1 VIDRSTVHESS
12 RTLEPRSESRA
23 CSTVGFRLRAFGGL
37 VVEGPDGPLAG
48 RIAHR
53 HPLALL
59 ALLAAGCDGRCT
71 RDKVIG
77 YLWGEC
83 DEQRARH
90 ALADT
95 LYILRRTLG
104 SGVVR
109 SIGSSLQLDTG
120 VLWTDVGAFGAAV
133 ERGDLEGAVELY
145 RGTFLDGFHLQGAPG
160 FEQWLDSKRQY
171 FERMCGEALLA
182 LAGHAESH
190 GDYDRAIGWW
200 RQAVAHSPYDAQAA
214 LRLCEAFAAI
224 GDRAEAF
231 RTLLDYEHRLQR
243 DLGIEPD
250 GAVTAVK
257 ESLLS
262 HQNGTDHTAERL
274 ARPPRTAS
282 APATNG
288 TAASTPPTVA
298 DAESAVV
305 LRGRRRLVGTVL
317 GLAAVASAVAVG
329 AFRTLR
335 LPTAGSLDPDQIV
348 VAAFDR
354 VSDAVDT
361 VIASGLARLVSLSL
375 DGAGPLRSVPPPRLR
390 TGDRARGD
398 HGSAQRIAR
407 ASGAGLVLFAN
418 LSPVGRDSLSVSAVL
433 YDATAGQQLA
443 TFEVRG
449 EYRDPRPLADRLA
462 VLVMEEL
469 AGRRQFGAWHLSSVG
484 STSPAAV
491 REFLRAEWHLRH
503 FQLDSARLYYER
515 AIAAD
520 SGFAL
525 AYRGLNEAESSQS
538 QIPGDYPELAL
549 RAGELNHG
557 LALRESLLLT
567 ADSLFGAVAT
577 YGLRSPPPALV
588 RRLLL
593 TLGDWTEAYPRDPE
607 AWYRLGDAAYH
618 LEMLAGMSYRDA
630 RDAFTRA
637 IEIDS
642 GYAPPYVH
650 KIELDVALEGPATAL
665 ETVHAYLALGPDE
678 PWARALRIVADLL
691 APDRASSPETARAL
705 DSLATEAHPRYLP
718 QDPATLSL
726 LLANRLVMWS
736 VAPGAPG
743 VRVARVWRYPNAVA
757 LAAAY
762 RGHLAEAYA
771 AFTGDEDPWRIPG
784 SSRDAFFAAL
794 ARLGAAP
801 RDTAAHEF
809 ARWLDARY
817 GWGVY
822 NALPSWS
829 DSRDTVS
836 LRRAVVFFD
845 SLAHDTLESRA
856 SLGRYGTAAA
866 RAYVALAHGD
876 SASVL
881 TRLSGLAPWCWAP
894 ECYHEVLTL
903 ARVFVR
909 LGRDREALAAFARIP
924 TPMHLPPS
932 PGVVLVAYERGQVE
946 ERLERRAEAARS
958 YRYVVEA
965 WHDADPVLGRF
976 VDGARDGLRR
986 LSAGK
991 HPPLP

>member
-12 RTLEPRSESRA
+12 PTREPKTESGAR
-23 CSTVGFRLRAFGGL
+23 STVGLRLRAFGGL
-37 VVEGPDGPLAG
+37 AVEGPDGLLAG

-120 VLWTDVGAFGAAV
+120 VIWTDVGAFGAAI
-133 ERGDLEGAVELY
+133 EHGDLEGAVELY
-145 RGTFLDGFHLQGAPG
+145 RGTFLDGFHLQGAPD

-171 FERMCGEALLA
+171 FERMGGEALLA
-182 LAGHAESH
+182 LAEHAESH

-200 RQAVAHSPYDAQAA
+200 RRAVAHSPYDAQAA

-250 GAVTAVK
+250 GAVLAVK
-257 ESLLS
+257 ESVLS
-262 HQNGTDHTAERL
+262 SQNGTDHTANRL
-274 ARPPRTAS
+274 ARPPRTAP
-282 APATNG
+282 APITNE

-298 DAESAVV
+298 DPAPA
-305 LRGRRRLVGTVL
+305 LHGRGRFFAAVL
-317 GLAAVASAVAVG
+317 GIAAVGWAIAVTIHAP
-329 AFRTLR
+329 RR
-335 LPTAGSLDPDQIV
+335 GSLDPDLIV
-348 VAAFDR
+348 VPAFDR
-354 VSDAVDT
+354 VSEAVDT
-361 VIASGLARLVSLSL
+361 VVASGLARLVSLSL
-375 DGAGPLRSVPPPRLR
+375 DGAGPLRSVPPPRSR
-390 TGDRARGD
+390 SGNRAWGD

-418 LSPVGRDSLSVSAVL
+418 LSPVGRDSLSANAVL
-433 YDATAGQQLA
+433 YDATAGQRLA
-443 TFEVRG
+443 TFEVLG

-469 AGRRQFGAWHLSSVG
+469 ARRRKFGAWHLSSVG

-491 REFLRAEWHLRH
+491 REFLRAEWHMRH
-503 FQLDSARLYYER
+503 FQLDSATQYYAR

-525 AYRGLNEAESSQS
+525 AYCGLNEAESLQS
-538 QIPGDYPELAL
+538 QIAGDYPELAL

-588 RRLLL
+588 QRLLL

-618 LEMLAGMSYRDA
+618 LEMLAGMTYREA
-630 RDAFTRA
+630 QDAFTRA
-637 IEIDS
+637 VEIDS

-650 KIELDVALEGPATAL
+650 KIELDLALDGPESAL

-678 PWARALRIVADLL
+678 PWAKALRIVADLL
-691 APDRASSPETARAL
+691 DPNRASSPEVARVIDAL
-705 DSLATEAHPRYLP
+705 AAEAHPRYLP
-718 QDPATLSL
+718 RDPATLSL
-726 LLANRLVMWS
+726 LLANRLVMWA

-743 VRVARVWRYPNAVA
+743 VRVARAWRYPNAVA
-757 LAAAY
+757 LATAY

-771 AFTGDEDPWRIPG
+771 AFTGDEDPWLIPG

-794 ARLGAAP
+794 ARLGATP
-801 RDTAAHEF
+801 RDTAAHVF

-829 DSRDTVS
+829 DARDTVS
-836 LRRAVVFFD
+836 LWRAVVFFD
-845 SLAHDTLESRA
+845 SLARDSLESRA
-856 SLGRYGTAAA
+856 SLGRYGIAAA
-866 RAYVALAHGD
+866 RAYVALAQAD
-876 SASVL
+876 TAAVL
-881 TRLSGLAPWCWAP
+881 THLSGLAPWCWAP

-903 ARVFVR
+903 ARVLVR
-909 LGRDREALAAFARIP
+909 LGRDREALAAFVRMP
-924 TPMHLPPS
+924 TPMHLQPS
-932 PGVVLVAYERGQVE
+932 PEVVLVAYERGQVE
-946 ERLERRAEAARS
+946 ERLEQRAEAARS

-965 WHDADPVLGRF
+965 WHDADPLLGRF
-976 VDGARDGLRR
+976 VEGARDGLLR

-991 HPPLP
+991 RPPLS